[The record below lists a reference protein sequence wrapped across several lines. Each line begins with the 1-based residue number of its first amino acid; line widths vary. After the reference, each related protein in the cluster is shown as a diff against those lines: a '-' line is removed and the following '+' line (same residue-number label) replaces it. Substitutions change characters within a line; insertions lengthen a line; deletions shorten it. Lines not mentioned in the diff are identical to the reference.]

1 MGHLKEVKAP
11 GLAQESSCVYNSGD
25 LQEADQQSLGW
36 HQEQGGQTVQR
47 IMAADKWD
55 RQES

>member
-11 GLAQESSCVYNSGD
+11 GLAQESGCVYNSGD

-36 HQEQGGQTVQR
+36 HQEQGGQTAQY
-47 IMAADKWD
+47 IMAAD
-55 RQES
+55 E